1 MTQASMIRTL
11 VAWLL
16 ASACVASL
24 QAAEPLHPLANP
36 SLYEQQGYLSHVNTA
51 TGAVTISGKIY
62 RANARTIV
70 FIADGKGGMR
80 KGLTLADIPENVEVS
95 FATGADGTITQIFA
109 GSLLLPAPR

>member
-1 MTQASMIRTL
+1 MTRNAMIGA
-11 VAWLL
+11 VGAWLL
-16 ASACVASL
+16 AGACVAPL

-36 SLYEQQGYLSHVNTA
+36 SLYEQQGHLSRVNTA
-51 TGAVTISGKIY
+51 TGAVTISGKVY

-70 FIADGKGGMR
+70 FIANGKGGMR

-109 GSLLLPAPR
+109 GSLLLPVPR